1 MLLNGLRWALAAFFV
16 FFYGATAIDLDPTN
30 EGNTLTLSRFTSMA
44 NYALSQQLL
53 LKPPLLLPRQTWCR
67 SIPAINMARFPAN
80 CLEHGG
86 KVVLCL
92 MP

>member
-16 FFYGATAIDLDPTN
+16 FFTGATAIDIDTTN
-30 EGNTLTLSRFTSMA
+30 EGNTLTLPRLTSMT
-44 NYALSQQLL
+44 NYALLQQLL

-67 SIPAINMARFPAN
+67 STPVTNMARFQVN

-92 MP
+92 ML